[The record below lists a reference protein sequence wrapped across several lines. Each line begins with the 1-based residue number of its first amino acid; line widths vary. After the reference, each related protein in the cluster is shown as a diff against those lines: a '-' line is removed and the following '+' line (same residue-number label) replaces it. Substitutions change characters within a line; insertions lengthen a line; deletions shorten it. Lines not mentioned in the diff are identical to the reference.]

1 MSNTK
6 VANKQNIKDAIY
18 ENNLRLKRWLR
29 NLFPNKSTLD
39 KIGEQDSSLTYNG
52 QKIKGEGGIY
62 FAQCND
68 PASQEVKLITA
79 NDFEQEEGSVII
91 ISFING
97 NTFEEPK
104 ININNKG
111 IKKILYKDSNTIGSK
126 IEKSGLY
133 LFRYAN
139 NAYNVVGYLNS
150 DIAIFNGN
158 NNGLVPT
165 ASELLNKNNFFL
177 QADGTWQKI
186 DIDFD
191 VDTVI
196 QKVWERITEIPEG
209 YSLFIDND
217 NLTFVDADGVEF
229 LVLDS
234 DT

>member
-1 MSNTK
+1 MSK
-6 VANKQNIKDAIY
+6 AANKRNIQDAIY

-104 ININNKG
+104 VNVNNKG
-111 IKKILYKDSNTIGSK
+111 IKRILYKDSNTIGSK

-150 DIAIFNGN
+150 DFAIFNGEES
-158 NNGLVPT
+158 GLVPE
-165 ASELLNKNNFFL
+165 AVNLLNKNNFFL
-177 QADGTWQKI
+177 QADGTWKKL
-186 DIDFD
+186 DVEFN
-191 VDTVI
+191 VDTI
-196 QKVWERITEIPEG
+196 IEKVWQRMLNIPDG
-209 YSLFIDND
+209 SLLFTDSD
-217 NLTFVDADGVEF
+217 GLTFVDNEGEEF

-234 DT
+234 DI

>member
-1 MSNTK
+1 MSK
-6 VANKQNIKDAIY
+6 AANKRNIQDAIY

-104 ININNKG
+104 VTVNNKG
-111 IKKILYKDSNTIGSK
+111 VKRILYKDSNTIGSK

-150 DIAIFNGN
+150 DFAIFNGEES
-158 NNGLVPT
+158 GLVPE
-165 ASELLNKNNFFL
+165 AVNLLNKNNFFL
-177 QADGTWQKI
+177 QADGTWKKL
-186 DIDFD
+186 DVEFN
-191 VDTVI
+191 VDTI
-196 QKVWERITEIPEG
+196 IEKVWQRMLNIPDG
-209 YSLFIDND
+209 SLLFTDSD
-217 NLTFVDADGVEF
+217 GLTFVDNEGEEF

-234 DT
+234 DI

>member
-1 MSNTK
+1 MGKTAS
-6 VANKQNIKDAIY
+6 KQNIKDAIY
-18 ENNLRLKRWLR
+18 ENNLRLKRWLK
-29 NLFPNKSTLD
+29 NLFSNKAVLD
-39 KIGEQDSSLTYNG
+39 KLGEQDSSLTYNG

-62 FAQCND
+62 FAQCNS
-68 PASQEVKLITA
+68 PASQEVKSIVV
-79 NDFEQEEGSVII
+79 NGFKQEEGSVII

-104 ININNKG
+104 VNINNLG
-111 IKKILYKDSNTIGSK
+111 IKRFLYKDSNTIGSK
-126 IEKSGLY
+126 LEKKGLY

-150 DIAIFNGN
+150 DFAIFEGN
-158 NNGLVPT
+158 DSGLVPA
-165 ASELLNKNNFFL
+165 ASNLLNKNNFFL

-196 QKVWERITEIPEG
+196 KKVWERITEIPEG
-209 YSLFIDND
+209 YSSFVDENGS
-217 NLTFVDADGVEF
+217 TFVDADGVEF

-234 DT
+234 DI